1 MGSKLSIPART
12 SSGVHSE
19 AESTEYTSDFCD
31 VRPRGPP
38 SPVPIDKIQCH
49 GPRVATTT
57 RNRLVKSHPVKE
69 FMDSLATSAE
79 NGFTLLQD
87 AKLYTLAQYL
97 QLSDLKRLAFHNM
110 QDVLRSLNSLPP
122 DTTLVTKIVSLIQY
136 TYAHTDSLASS
147 EEPLRKLVS
156 TFVASK
162 LALLSGPKFDS
173 LMAEGGDFAVDVMS
187 QTRREV
193 TYQLW
198 KREKDN
204 GALEKRVRT
213 LKRKV
218 EELERS
224 ESDTD
229 SDGAVL

>member
-1 MGSKLSIPART
+1 
-12 SSGVHSE
+12 
-19 AESTEYTSDFCD
+19 
-31 VRPRGPP
+31 
-38 SPVPIDKIQCH
+38 
-49 GPRVATTT
+49 
-57 RNRLVKSHPVKE
+57 
-69 FMDSLATSAE
+69 
-79 NGFTLLQD
+79 
-87 AKLYTLAQYL
+87 
-97 QLSDLKRLAFHNM
+97 M
-110 QDVLRSLNSLPP
+110 QDVLRSLNFLPP

-136 TYAHTDSLASS
+136 TYAHTDSLATS

-162 LALLSGPKFDS
+162 LALLSGPSFDC

-193 TYQLW
+193 S
-198 KREKDN
+198 
-204 GALEKRVRT
+204 T

-229 SDGAVL
+229 SDGGVL